1 MKKILLVF
9 LTLTSS
15 LQVFSQA
22 KYDTI
27 YTNDER
33 MACTIKEITPDA
45 VKYSYPDEDL
55 VNAVY
60 KNTIQKIV
68 FKSGRVQIFAESTSL
83 RTINSADDYDYVSL
97 SHVESEV
104 KGLYKIG
111 DVGAKARGTTI
122 YSNMQKVKERGIRK
136 MKIQAAMMGGNEVYL
151 TQEAT
156 STNFIASPTSTNM
169 AGVAYSNRLP
179 SYEGFMTIL
188 NSKMKFKMM
197 KYMVDKLG
205 TDDYDL
211 VKMAD
216 TGLVLMN
223 KVYNDNGFIMMDAH
237 VEGFETVTNIF
248 KVVYYSNDGFILE
261 CTDNSDIFENTI
273 YNVRVKF

>member
-1 MKKILLVF
+1 MKSILFIF
-9 LTLTSS
+9 LLLFCS
-15 LQVFSQA
+15 LNSFCQA

-27 YTNDER
+27 YSNDER
-33 MACTIKEITPDA
+33 IACTVKEITPEA
-45 VKYSYPDEDL
+45 VKYCYPDEEL

-60 KNTIQKIV
+60 KNSIQKIV
-68 FKSGRVQIFAESTSL
+68 FKSGRVQIFAEATSL
-83 RTINSADDYDYVSL
+83 RTINSADDFDYVSL

-122 YSNMQKVKERGIRK
+122 YANMQKVKERGVRK
-136 MKIQAAMMGGNEVYL
+136 MKIQAAMMGGNEIYL

-156 STNFIASPTSTNM
+156 STNFPGSPTSTNM

-179 SYEGFMTIL
+179 SFDDFMAL
-188 NSKMKFKMM
+188 MNSKMKFKMK
-197 KYMVDKLG
+197 KYLVDKLS
-205 TDDYDL
+205 TDDYEL
-211 VKMAD
+211 VKYAD
-216 TGLVLMN
+216 SGTVLMN

-237 VEGFETVTNIF
+237 IDGFDNTLF

-273 YNVRVKF
+273 YNVRVRF